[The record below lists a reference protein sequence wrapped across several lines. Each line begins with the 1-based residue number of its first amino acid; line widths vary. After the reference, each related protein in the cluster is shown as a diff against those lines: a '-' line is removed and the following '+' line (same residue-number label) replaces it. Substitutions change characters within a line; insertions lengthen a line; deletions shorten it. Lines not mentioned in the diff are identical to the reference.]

1 MQADYCNEPGE
12 TSMNRMELTK
22 PLLGVLFAWCFLLVG
37 GCQSLAPTFG
47 GETNYDAEQHA
58 AMVDDCMDQYGN
70 YILVTIISQKNRDG
84 IDEIVDYQCFP
95 SSKETIE
102 KMLANDV
109 EFVTYEDGVKH

>member
-1 MQADYCNEPGE
+1 
-12 TSMNRMELTK
+12 MNRMELTK
-22 PLLGVLFAWCFLLVG
+22 SLLGVLFAWCVFLVL
-37 GCQSLAPTFG
+37 GCQSVAPKFG
-47 GETNYDAEQHA
+47 GATNYDAEQHA

-70 YILVTIISQKNRDG
+70 YIHVTIISKKNRDG

-109 EFVTYEDGVKH
+109 EFVTYKDGVKH